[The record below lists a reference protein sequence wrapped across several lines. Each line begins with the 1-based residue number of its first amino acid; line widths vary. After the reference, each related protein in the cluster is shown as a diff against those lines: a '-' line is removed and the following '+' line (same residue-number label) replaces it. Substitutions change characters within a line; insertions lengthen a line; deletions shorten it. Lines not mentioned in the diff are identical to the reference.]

1 MKATRKKN
9 YYIFVHTRHVNYQE
23 FVVKFA
29 PQEAKVTIASAVF
42 KLRENKN
49 EISKVLKLSGIGK
62 FPFITS
68 SVEKIDFE
76 SLTVGKTD

>member
-1 MKATRKKN
+1 MPQLDKVTFFSQFFWLCFF
-9 YYIFVHTRHVNYQE
+9 YLGFYGV
-23 FVVKFA
+23 VVKQILPRFGR
-29 PQEAKVTIASAVF
+29 IF